1 MQTCVYMSN
10 RRIQAAVGNAKK
22 GSISVKRLYETLA
35 PEGCIINGVITAEE
49 ELAAHLKEFWKEN
62 HLAVNN
68 VCLVLHSSQFMS
80 KTFQVPAMNVK
91 KTLEYIPREFPGVSG
106 AGGSVYGYY
115 EIDTDKKKGMREVFA
130 TRMEREFLDS
140 YTRLFASIGVKV
152 TCVRAAL
159 GSVVSVLHR
168 MAYFKDRTCI
178 LQIQDE
184 DNLTSILMHQGKY
197 CYSSMNRTFSE
208 HGTPSYGVE
217 VARNISGILQFAS
230 AQKLENAVTDVT
242 WAGFS
247 EGDIQ
252 VCSESLLQMDNT
264 LRAGSFM
271 DDSII
276 RSKEEDF
283 GSYLFPICGLIPLE
297 DAGNLFIQYK
307 KTSERSLKRKSLM
320 KQITP
325 VILLLL
331 VMLVITGFFGV
342 HYWLTSRKLEEV
354 RSYNE
359 SPEVLEQSA
368 RYDEVEAQMQWEQ
381 MQKAALMKAAR
392 NIESYPYFN
401 SSITDVIESC
411 TMGEVT
417 FSIKSFDAQTGV
429 ISVDT
434 AAPDVEIIN
443 QFIDR
448 LEEKDIFER
457 LDYTGYTWSDES
469 GMWTINLVC
478 YLSEMA
484 GK

>member
-1 MQTCVYMSN
+1 
-10 RRIQAAVGNAKK
+10 
-22 GSISVKRLYETLA
+22 
-35 PEGCIINGVITAEE
+35 
-49 ELAAHLKEFWKEN
+49 
-62 HLAVNN
+62 
-68 VCLVLHSSQFMS
+68 
-80 KTFQVPAMNVK
+80 
-91 KTLEYIPREFPGVSG
+91 
-106 AGGSVYGYY
+106 
-115 EIDTDKKKGMREVFA
+115 
-130 TRMEREFLDS
+130 MEREFLDS

-247 EGDIQ
+247 ERDIQ

-297 DAGNLFIQYK
+297 DAGNLF
-307 KTSERSLKRKSLM
+307 TSIRRRRK
-320 KQITP
+320 
-325 VILLLL
+325 
-331 VMLVITGFFGV
+331 
-342 HYWLTSRKLEEV
+342 
-354 RSYNE
+354 
-359 SPEVLEQSA
+359 
-368 RYDEVEAQMQWEQ
+368 EA
-381 MQKAALMKAAR
+381 
-392 NIESYPYFN
+392 
-401 SSITDVIESC
+401 
-411 TMGEVT
+411 
-417 FSIKSFDAQTGV
+417 
-429 ISVDT
+429 
-434 AAPDVEIIN
+434 
-443 QFIDR
+443 
-448 LEEKDIFER
+448 
-457 LDYTGYTWSDES
+457 
-469 GMWTINLVC
+469 
-478 YLSEMA
+478 
-484 GK
+484 